1 MTHHIT
7 IPDDYPMAISG
18 TQAEE
23 RARALGDVK
32 IYTNKAETQED
43 LIDRIKEAEAVINI
57 RAYTHLNREVLTC
70 CPKLRLISIWGTGT
84 DNIDLQAA
92 LEMGITVTNTPGAN
106 ALAVA
111 EHTIALL
118 FSLARQIPS
127 LDYEIRQGNWPRGE
141 MVQLNG
147 KVLGLLGLGAIGT
160 YVAKM
165 AKGFGMEVIAWTLNP
180 SPERARESSLRFVS
194 KEELLKTSDVVSLHL
209 RLNDETREFLSKI
222 EFDLMKPTAFLVNTA
237 RGGLIETDALLNA
250 LQSKRIAGAAL
261 DVFDKEPLPA
271 GDPLTNLS
279 NVVMTPHNAGMTPES
294 VINGLM
300 MTVENVESFLGG
312 GKINPACLVVR
323 GSR

>member
-18 TQAEE
+18 TKAEE
-23 RARALGDVK
+23 RAKALGDVN
-32 IYTNKAETQED
+32 IYTSKAETQED
-43 LIDRIKEAEAVINI
+43 LIDRIKAAEAVINI

-70 CPKLRLISIWGTGT
+70 CPKLKLISIWGTGT
-84 DNIDLQAA
+84 DNVDLKAA
-92 LEMGITVTNTPGAN
+92 HEMGITVTNTPGAN

-118 FSLARQIPS
+118 LALARQIPS

-160 YVAKM
+160 YVARM
-165 AKGFGMEVIAWTLNP
+165 AKGFGMDVIAWTLHP
-180 SPERARESSLRFVS
+180 TPERAKESGVRFVS
-194 KEELLKTSDVVSLHL
+194 KEQLLKTSDVVSLHL
-209 RLNDETREFLSKI
+209 RLNDETREFINK
-222 EFDLMKPTAFLVNTA
+222 EDFDLMKPTAFLVNTA
-237 RGGLIETDALLNA
+237 RGGLVGTDALYNA

-271 GDPLTNLS
+271 GEPLASLP

-300 MTVENVESFLGG
+300 MTVENVDAFLSGRE
-312 GKINPACLVVR
+312 IEPACLVVR